1 MARIPRYLS
10 ISAAIDEAIGDDRLQ
25 PGMVLVEDPLAR
37 HFNTSRTTIR
47 KALNVLFEQ
56 QKISRFNGR
65 GFLVGSDPTLSP
77 NRAPIEP
84 LLFNASSAKPTPRS
98 ISSQD
103 QILPQLRQALV
114 RALPFGPFRIS
125 EADLSETYDVSRT
138 VIRETLSQ
146 LRSTGLVRKNEK
158 SNWVLGPLSAH
169 EVRNHYEMR
178 IILEPVALSQSVPNL
193 AVADVEAA
201 WQRLD
206 RLATSPTDAD
216 ETQLAEI
223 EHELH
228 VELLSGCRNEQL
240 LSALRASSLVLAV
253 NEMFRALVGSGQDN
267 ELLVS
272 EHLAVVTA
280 LRDGNLA
287 VAANALKL
295 HLQRARD
302 RTCRRLKTLSVL
314 SSPVM
319 PDYLTHEPLSVN
331 QALLA

>member
-65 GFLVGSDPTLSP
+65 GFLVGSDANLSP

-84 LLFNASSAKPTPRS
+84 LLFNAASATPAPRS
-98 ISSQD
+98 ISNQD
-103 QILPQLRQALV
+103 QILPQLRQSLI

-125 EADLSETYDVSRT
+125 EAELSETYQVSRT

-169 EVRNHYEMR
+169 EVRNHYELR
-178 IILEPVALSQSVPNL
+178 IILEPVALSQSIPNL
-193 AVADVEAA
+193 DASVVEDA
-201 WQRLD
+201 WQNLQRLCS
-206 RLATSPTDAD
+206 APSDAD
-216 ETQLAEI
+216 ESQLAEI
-223 EHELH
+223 ENELH
-228 VELLSGCRNEQL
+228 VRLLSGCRNEQL
-240 LSALRASSLVLAV
+240 LSVLRASSLVLAV

-267 ELLVS
+267 ELLIR
-272 EHLAVVTA
+272 EHLSVVEA
-280 LRDGNLA
+280 LRDGDLA
-287 VAANALKL
+287 AAANALEL
-295 HLQRARD
+295 HLVQARD

-314 SSPVM
+314 KSPAV
-319 PDYLTHEPLSVN
+319 PVYLAHEPLSVN

>member
-1 MARIPRYLS
+1 
-10 ISAAIDEAIGDDRLQ
+10 
-25 PGMVLVEDPLAR
+25 MVLVEDPLAR

-56 QKISRFNGR
+56 EKISRFNGR
-65 GFLVGSDPTLSP
+65 GFLVGTDPNIAP

-84 LLFNASSAKPTPRS
+84 LLFNAASAKPAPRS
-98 ISSQD
+98 ISNQD
-103 QILPQLRQALV
+103 QILPQLRHTLI
-114 RALPFGPFRIS
+114 RALPFGPYRIS
-125 EADLSETYDVSRT
+125 EADLSETYQVSRT

-169 EVRNHYEMR
+169 EVRNHYELR
-178 IILEPVALSQSVPNL
+178 ILLEPVALAQSIPN
-193 AVADVEAA
+193 VAAEDIETAC
-201 WQRLD
+201 QRLD
-206 RLATSPTDAD
+206 RLSRDGADAD
-216 ETQLAEI
+216 ESQLAEI

-228 VELLSGCRNEQL
+228 VRLLSGCRNEQL
-240 LSALRASSLVLAV
+240 LSVLRASSLVLAV

-267 ELLVS
+267 ELLIR

-280 LRDGNLA
+280 LRDGDLSA
-287 VAANALKL
+287 AANALEL
-295 HLQRARD
+295 HLGRARD

-314 SSPVM
+314 KSPAV